1 MTRAM
6 HALVGLAAAASFL
19 APACWAASGTDADLS
34 LDAAVVVVDGAAI
47 SGLQFESALAAA
59 IRQKFYH
66 RRPPEDQLVALRR
79 EVAEHLI
86 DRVLLAREAQR
97 RGIRADEE
105 QVRAKIAD
113 YERRNRDRQEWQESR
128 AQVLP
133 ELTHALEQQSM
144 MAQLEAATRVVPP
157 PAEAELRAYYESH
170 PEQFTRPEQLRLS
183 MILAKIDPSTGAV
196 EREQVRKQM
205 ADLVKQLENGADF
218 TALAR
223 QYSGDKSAV
232 NGGDLGHQHRGM
244 LPQGIETEIDKLA
257 VGAISEPLRLLEGV
271 AIFRVV
277 ERKPAQLSKLEDVR
291 RSVAEL
297 WARAQGENQW
307 RALTARLRADAKI
320 SIGGEIVPAAVGQ
333 GAAVGATAAR

>member
-1 MTRAM
+1 MTRVTRTLA
-6 HALVGLAAAASFL
+6 GLAAAAWVL
-19 APACWAASGTDADLS
+19 APACWAANGTDADVS
-34 LDAAVVVVDGAAI
+34 PDAAVIVVDGAAI

-59 IRQKFYH
+59 VRQKFYH
-66 RRPPEDQLVALRR
+66 RRPPDDQLAVLRR
-79 EVAEHLI
+79 EVTEHLI

-105 QVRAKIAD
+105 QVRTKLAD

-157 PAEAELRAYYESH
+157 PAEAELRTYYESH
-170 PEQFTRPEQLRLS
+170 PEQFTQPEQLRLS
-183 MILAKIDPSTGAV
+183 MILVKIDPSSDAA
-196 EREQVRKQM
+196 EQEQMRKQIG
-205 ADLVKQLENGADF
+205 DLAKQLENGADF
-218 TALAR
+218 AALAR
-223 QYSGDKSAV
+223 QYSGDKSAA

-244 LPQGIETEIDKLA
+244 LPQGIETEIDNLA

-271 AIFRVV
+271 AIFRVA
-277 ERKPAQLSKLEDVR
+277 ERKPARLSKLEDVR

-297 WARAQGENQW
+297 WARAQGETQW
-307 RALTARLRADAKI
+307 RALNARLRADAKI
-320 SIGGEIVPAAVGQ
+320 SIGGELVRAAAREGATVG
-333 GAAVGATAAR
+333 VTAAR